1 MLPGGGPGGEVVTGQ
16 GPYRA
21 GCRPWGRGSEV
32 LGWGA
37 GGALLPFVLA
47 PRPDGAWM
55 ARGGIGGAPL
65 APAASSL
72 VI

>member
-1 MLPGGGPGGEVVTGQ
+1 MGGLAGKWLQARVLTGLVAVLGGG
-16 GPYRA
+16 A
-21 GCRPWGRGSEV
+21 LKCWA
-32 LGWGA
+32 GA
-37 GGALLPFVLA
+37 GGALLPFVPA
-47 PRPDGAWM
+47 PRPDGDWM

>member
-1 MLPGGGPGGEVVTGQ
+1 MLPGGGPGREVVTSR

-21 GCRPWGRGSEV
+21 GCPPGR
-32 LGWGA
+32 
-37 GGALLPFVLA
+37 GGALKCWGRESLSPFVPA
-47 PRPDGAWM
+47 PRPDGARRSGV
-55 ARGGIGGAPL
+55 ALGAPL